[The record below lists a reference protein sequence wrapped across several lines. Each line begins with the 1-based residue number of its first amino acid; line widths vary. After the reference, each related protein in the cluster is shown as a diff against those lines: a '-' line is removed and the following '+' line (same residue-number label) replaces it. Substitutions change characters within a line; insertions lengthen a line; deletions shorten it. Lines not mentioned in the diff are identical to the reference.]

1 VQVKINNIE
10 KIMKPGSVAVIGA
23 SDKPG
28 KVGTAIM
35 QNYIDV
41 GFQGKLYPVNI
52 SGQPS
57 IMGHKAYKS
66 ILDVREPIDLAV
78 ICVPADATPK
88 VLNEAGRAK
97 VKGTVIVTSGF
108 SEVGRNDLQAEI
120 IRISEA
126 YKMPVIGPNC
136 LGVMDTRS
144 RNDTLFLPTAKIDR
158 PKIGGVSF
166 VSQSGSVGSSI
177 LDLISGEGFGLSKF
191 ISYGNAAVVDEVDIL
206 DYLSKDKDTN
216 VVVLYMEGARRA
228 KELMSIAKKITKAK
242 PIVVLKGGR
251 TESGSKAAHSH
262 TASLAGSNNAYHA
275 FFNQFGFIEAEGLEE
290 LLWYGKIFD
299 TQPLCRGNRVGVI
312 TNGGGHGVLAADA
325 LYQNGLILPELDGKM
340 ARDLRKKMPPIVNI
354 RLPLDI
360 GGDAGADRFSSAL
373 SALSSDPNIDVI
385 MVITLFQTPGADE
398 SVASAIVDVASR
410 KEKPIVV
417 VSTGS
422 TYTRSHT
429 AIIEASGVPVYE
441 SPDAAAKS
449 ISALVKYSRYKGVI
463 K

>member
-1 VQVKINNIE
+1 MQAEIKNIE
-10 KIMKPGSVAVIGA
+10 RIIKPGSVAVIGA

-41 GFQGKLYPVNI
+41 GFPGKLYPVNI
-52 SGQPS
+52 ADHQT
-57 IMGHKAYKS
+57 IMGYKAYRS
-66 ILDVREPIDLAV
+66 VLEINEPIDLAV

-88 VLNEAGRAK
+88 VMAEAGKAG
-97 VKGTVIVTSGF
+97 VAGAIIVTSGF
-108 SEVGRNDLQAEI
+108 SEVGRDDLQDKIIEI
-120 IRISEA
+120 SKR

-166 VSQSGSVGSSI
+166 VSQSGSVGSSV

-206 DYLSKDKDTN
+206 NYLSKDKDTK
-216 VVVLYMEGARRA
+216 VIVLYMEGARRA
-228 KELMSIAKKITKAK
+228 KALMSIAKKITKAK
-242 PIVVLKGGR
+242 PVVVLKGGV

-262 TASLAGSNNAYHA
+262 TASLAGSSSAYRA
-275 FFNQFGFIEAEGLEE
+275 FFKQFGFIEAESLEE
-290 LLWYGKIFD
+290 LLWYGKIFE
-299 TQPLCRGNRVGVI
+299 TQPLCKGNRVGVI

-325 LYQNGLILPELDGKM
+325 LYKNGLAIPDLSTKIAKE
-340 ARDLRKKMPPIVNI
+340 LRKAMPPIVNI

-360 GGDAGADRFSSAL
+360 GGDAGADRFSAAL
-373 SALSSDPNIDVI
+373 SALSSDPNIDAI
-385 MVITLFQTPGADE
+385 MAITLFQTPGADE
-398 SVASAIVDVASR
+398 SVASAIVNAAGR
-410 KEKPIVV
+410 NEKPIVV

-449 ISALVKYSRYKGVI
+449 ISALVRYSQYKVM